1 MKWLHF
7 QQNFKEEFKK
17 LNRCQGLRN
26 FFQTTSTIG
35 QVQIEL
41 QQIESGQTP
50 ERSSNTNTNLMIRE
64 TIEESE
70 KKSVVLVIH
79 HHEEPQNT
87 LYSCQMQ

>member
-50 ERSSNTNTNLMIRE
+50 EWSSNTNLMIWE
-64 TIEESE
+64 TTVW

-87 LYSCQMQ
+87 LHSCQMQ

>member
-1 MKWLHF
+1 M
-7 QQNFKEEFKK
+7 
-17 LNRCQGLRN
+17 NRCQGIRTI
-26 FFQTTSTIG
+26 FQRTSTIS